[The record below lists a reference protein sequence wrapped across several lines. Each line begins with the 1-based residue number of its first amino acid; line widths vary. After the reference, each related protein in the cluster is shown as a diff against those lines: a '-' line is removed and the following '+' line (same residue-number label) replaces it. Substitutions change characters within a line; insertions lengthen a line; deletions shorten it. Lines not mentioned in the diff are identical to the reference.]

1 MDRPHVLV
9 TGGCGFLGTSIVSAL
24 IDTGRY
30 TITALDIN
38 PPSLGSAS
46 FATNA
51 SVRYVRCDILDTDSL
66 TQVFSEARPTAVIHT
81 AAVFYVGSRRY
92 TTKDKDTVFKVN
104 VEGTRNV
111 LNVSRESGVKAF
123 VYTSSIA
130 VVVDELDQDFRN
142 VNEDWPIGKAHT
154 SYGQSKVSIVFFSF
168 YDHHDTLSYVLL
180 QSSKSSFQR

>member
-1 MDRPHVLV
+1 MERPRVLV

-24 IDTGRY
+24 IDTGKY

-46 FATNA
+46 FTTNA
-51 SVRYVRCDILDTDSL
+51 AVCYVRCDILDTASL
-66 TQVFSEARPTAVIHT
+66 TKVFSEARPTAVIHT
-81 AAVFYVGSRRY
+81 AAVFHVGSRRY

-123 VYTSSIA
+123 VYTSSIS
-130 VVVDELDQDFRN
+130 VVGDELDQDFRN
-142 VNEDWPIGKAHT
+142 VNEDWPTGKAHT
-154 SYGQSKVSIVFFSF
+154 SYGQSKVNIPFFFS
-168 YDHHDTLSYVLL
+168 
-180 QSSKSSFQR
+180 

>member
-1 MDRPHVLV
+1 MDRPHILV

-30 TITALDIN
+30 TITALDII

-46 FATNA
+46 FTTNT
-51 SVRYVRCDILDTDSL
+51 SVRYVRCDILDTTSL
-66 TQVFSEARPTAVIHT
+66 TRVFSEARPTAIIHT
-81 AAVFYVGSRRY
+81 AAVFFVGSRRY
-92 TTKDKDTVFKVN
+92 TLKDKDAVFQVN

-111 LNVSRESGVKAF
+111 LNASRESGVKAF

-142 VNEDWPIGKAHT
+142 VNEEWPTGKAHT
-154 SYGQSKVSIVFFSF
+154 VYGQSKVNKSF
-168 YDHHDTLSYVLL
+168 Y
-180 QSSKSSFQR
+180 FF